1 MTLGIKILITDTT
14 RWSIGARLAIALSKA
29 GCQVSAV
36 CQTYRHPLRY
46 ARVVRQFFPYSS
58 IRPLESL
65 ETAIKEN
72 QPDAIVPCDERGV
85 RHLHE
90 LFLRTH
96 CTNGLATSV
105 AAIIERSLG
114 SPQSYDSVSSR
125 YDLLKIAREE
135 GIRVPNTQSIKEIA
149 DLKAWQAGQTFPWVL
164 KADCTYGGAGVEIIR
179 GPEQAEQC
187 FPRLTRMFRA
197 RRVLKRLIIN
207 RDPFWVRPWWKRIRP
222 SIIAQAYVEG
232 RPANCA
238 VVCWQGKVLAGIGVE
253 VIRSAGQTG
262 PASIVRVVDNSEMIG
277 AAERIARRLCLS
289 GFFGLD
295 FMIADGGRAA
305 YLIEM
310 NPRCTTLCHLR
321 LGKWRDLVGA
331 YWSQLSGHS
340 LPEIPPVTQNGMIA
354 YFPQA
359 WTSNEEL
366 LPSSFQD
373 IPLDAPELVDELLRP
388 WPDRTLIYRLGQVL
402 TTLRTRVS

>member
-1 MTLGIKILITDTT
+1 MGIKILITDTT

-36 CQTYRHPLRY
+36 CQTYRHPLQY
-46 ARVVRQFFPYSS
+46 ARAVRQFFRYSS

-65 ETAIKEN
+65 ETAIKESG
-72 QPDAIVPCDERGV
+72 PDAVVPCDERGV

-96 CTNGLATSV
+96 CTNGLPISV

-114 SPQSYDSVSSR
+114 SPQSYDIVSSR
-125 YDLLKIAREE
+125 YDLLKVAREE
-135 GIRVPNTQSIKEIA
+135 GIRVPDTQSIKEIA
-149 DLKAWQAGQTFPWVL
+149 DLKAWQTGQTFPWVL

-179 GPEQAEQC
+179 DPEQAEQC
-187 FPRLTRMFRA
+187 FSRLTRMFRA

-238 VVCWQGKVLAGIGVE
+238 VVCWKGKVLAGIGVE
-253 VIRSAGQTG
+253 VISSAGQTG
-262 PASIVRVVDNSEMIG
+262 PASVVRVVDNSEMMD
-277 AAERIARRLCLS
+277 AAERIARRLSLS

-295 FMIADGGRAA
+295 FMIADESRAT

-321 LGKWRDLVGA
+321 LGKGRDLVGA
-331 YWSQLSGHS
+331 YWSQLSGQPV
-340 LPEIPPVTQNGMIA
+340 PEIPPVTQNGMIA

-359 WTSNEEL
+359 WTSNDEL
-366 LPSSFQD
+366 LPASFQD
-373 IPLDAPELVDELLRP
+373 IPLDEPELVHELLRP
-388 WPDRTLIYRLGQVL
+388 WPDRTFMYRLGRAL
-402 TTLRTRVS
+402 TTPRTQVS